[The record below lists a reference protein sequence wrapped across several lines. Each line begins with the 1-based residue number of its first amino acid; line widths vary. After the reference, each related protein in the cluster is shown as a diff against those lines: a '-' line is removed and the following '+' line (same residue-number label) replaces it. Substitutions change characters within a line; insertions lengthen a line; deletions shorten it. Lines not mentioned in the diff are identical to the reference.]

1 MSSSFPM
8 RNMRVRFSG
17 ETNIGMKRKHNE
29 DSFLIPDYERVAV
42 VADGMGATPAA
53 RLPRVWRCSASVSI
67 SNRRS
72 SNRS

>member
-1 MSSSFPM
+1 M

-42 VADGMGATPAA
+42 VADGMGGHASGEVASGMAVESVGEYLHSTP
-53 RLPRVWRCSASVSI
+53 PTTRV
-67 SNRRS
+67 
-72 SNRS
+72 